1 MKFLIQCF
9 NRSLSKPKP
18 KWKEEVWSL
27 MCAYA
32 QETCVAVTMEQLVQ
46 GMAAILCGG
55 IIYGIYSPVN
65 VTVVF
70 VVMLCS
76 YD

>member
-1 MKFLIQCF
+1 M
-9 NRSLSKPKP
+9 
-18 KWKEEVWSL
+18 WSL

-46 GMAAILCGG
+46 GMAAILYGG
-55 IIYGIYSPVN
+55 IIYGICSPVN